1 MIRTLRPMLSLL
13 LTLIIVFAAK
23 AQFTGPTPRSNPSLN
38 QPQVMTSDPSV
49 LYPAAREV
57 TLRNGDQITVRVLGP
72 GDYTATVR
80 VGADGRVVLP
90 LLGEVELSGLTIS
103 AAQSLIADDLVRD
116 QMFRDPQVQVT
127 LVEGPN
133 ASVAVVG
140 EVHGIVPLL
149 GQRRLFDVLAGLG
162 PFPATASH
170 IITIDRPGV
179 AQPLVVDLGTDPE
192 RSKLANIPVFP
203 GDTIITS
210 RVGIVYVLGE
220 FKTTGSIPLS
230 GNTPLTLLQVA
241 ALSGG
246 ANFPAKMH
254 ELRIIRTVGDRR
266 TLVNIDYRKVLQG
279 KAPDPILQNDD
290 ILYLPTSTAR
300 ELLSNGSIN
309 TLFSTVS
316 LLISIISYTR

>member
-1 MIRTLRPMLSLL
+1 MSRNLRLLLSLL
-13 LTLIIVFAAK
+13 LSMAMLPCAT

-38 QPQVMTSDPSV
+38 EPQVVTTDPAL

-57 TLRNGDQITVRVLGP
+57 TLRNGDQVTVRVLGP
-72 GDYTATVR
+72 GDYLATVR

-90 LLGEVELSGLTIS
+90 LIGSVELGGLTIS

-133 ASVAVVG
+133 SGVAVVG
-140 EVHGIVPLL
+140 ELHGVVPLA
-149 GQRRLFDVLAGLG
+149 GQRRLFDVLAALG
-162 PFPATASH
+162 SLPASASH
-170 IITIDRPGV
+170 VITIDRPGV
-179 AQPLVVDLGTDPE
+179 AQPIVVDLGTDPA
-192 RSKLANIPVFP
+192 RSKLSNIPVFP

-246 ANFPAKMH
+246 ANYPREDA
-254 ELRIIRTVGDRR
+254 RTAHHPNHR
-266 TLVNIDYRKVLQG
+266 
-279 KAPDPILQNDD
+279 
-290 ILYLPTSTAR
+290 
-300 ELLSNGSIN
+300 
-309 TLFSTVS
+309 
-316 LLISIISYTR
+316 